1 MNINQTV
8 QDAINEQIN
17 KEFYSAYLYLAMSA
31 YFETKGYSGFA
42 SWTRKQAEEETEH
55 AMKLYDFINERAGK
69 VTLKVI
75 DKPTQEF
82 GTPLQ
87 TFEEILKHEQKVTS
101 SINSLYEVALEQ
113 KDYATQVML
122 HWFIEEQVEEEANA
136 GQMVDKL
143 KYAGDS
149 IGAILQL
156 DREAGSRD

>member
-1 MNINQTV
+1 MYINQLV

-17 KEFYSAYLYLAMSA
+17 KELYSAYLYLAMSA
-31 YFETKGYSGFA
+31 YLEVEGYSGFA
-42 SWTRKQAEEETEH
+42 SWTRKQAKEETEH
-55 AMKLYDFINERAGK
+55 AMKFFDFVNERGGN
-69 VTLKVI
+69 VLLQVI

-101 SINSLYEVALEQ
+101 SINALYEIALEQ
-113 KDYATQVML
+113 RDYATQVML
-122 HWFIEEQVEEEANA
+122 HWFIDEQVEEEENA

-143 KYAGDS
+143 KIAGDS

>member
-1 MNINQTV
+1 MYINQLV

-31 YFETKGYSGFA
+31 YLEAQGYSGFA
-42 SWTRKQAEEETEH
+42 SWTRKQAKEETEH
-55 AMKLYDFINERAGK
+55 AMKFFDFVNERGGN
-69 VTLKVI
+69 VLLQVI

-101 SINSLYEVALEQ
+101 SINALYEIALEQ
-113 KDYATQVML
+113 RDYATQVML
-122 HWFIEEQVEEEANA
+122 HWFIDEQVEEEANA

-143 KYAGDS
+143 KIAGDS